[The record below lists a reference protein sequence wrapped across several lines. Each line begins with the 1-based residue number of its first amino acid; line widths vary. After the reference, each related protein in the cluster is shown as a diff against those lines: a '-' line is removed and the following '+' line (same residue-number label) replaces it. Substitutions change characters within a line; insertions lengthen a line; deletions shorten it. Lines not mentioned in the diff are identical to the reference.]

1 MLCCETKTDITYKLS
16 FKMKQDNKKIGKERE
31 GTKYSEKIEKN

>member
-16 FKMKQDNKKIGKERE
+16 FKMKQDNKKIGKE
-31 GTKYSEKIEKN
+31 K